1 MCTGSFRGE
10 RSFSSLCE
18 GAEGSGAQAG
28 QHRSSACREKLGMKL
43 KLSSKGRGQE
53 LSPDP
58 ALFIL
63 TGEEDDDDI
72 TAMITGQGEEA
83 KAEEES
89 FSPLPT
95 VPLTCHHLC
104 CQGSS
109 ARLAAAGAPI
119 NHCSAGQREVGVDAS
134 AACLH

>member
-1 MCTGSFRGE
+1 MCARRSEASARSLLVAPEREPRDREHRQGSIDPRV
-10 RSFSSLCE
+10 
-18 GAEGSGAQAG
+18 
-28 QHRSSACREKLGMKL
+28 CREKLGMKL
-43 KLSSKGRGQE
+43 KLSSKGQE

-63 TGEEDDDDI
+63 TGEEDDDDDDGI
-72 TAMITGQGEEA
+72 IAMITGQGEEA

-95 VPLTCHHLC
+95 MPLTCHHLY

-109 ARLAAAGAPI
+109 ARLAAA
-119 NHCSAGQREVGVDAS
+119 
-134 AACLH
+134 